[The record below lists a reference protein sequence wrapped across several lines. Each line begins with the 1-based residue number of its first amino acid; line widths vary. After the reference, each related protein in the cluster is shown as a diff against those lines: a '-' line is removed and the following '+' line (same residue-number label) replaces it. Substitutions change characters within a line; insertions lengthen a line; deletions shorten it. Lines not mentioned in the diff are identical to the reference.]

1 MHKPW
6 VALEILSVA
15 DSLGA
20 ICNLMLILFSF
31 ERLQTRNLSTLRGFP
46 FPTLICKIKA
56 RASDLA
62 DKGTVELKVGL
73 EKKVWEK

>member
-1 MHKPW
+1 
-6 VALEILSVA
+6 
-15 DSLGA
+15 
-20 ICNLMLILFSF
+20 MLILFSF